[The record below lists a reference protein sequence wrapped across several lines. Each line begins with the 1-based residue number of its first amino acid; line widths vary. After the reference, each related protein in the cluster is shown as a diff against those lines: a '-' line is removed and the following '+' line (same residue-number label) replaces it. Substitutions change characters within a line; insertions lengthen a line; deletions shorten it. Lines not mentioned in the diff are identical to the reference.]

1 MRYRGSS
8 RDLGAA
14 ERGSITAFVV
24 VIAMTFIACAGL
36 ALDGGRL
43 VAAKVELAD
52 DAENAARVGAQEIT
66 SFRSGNPTIDKP
78 RAFDAVTRYL
88 TEHDVSG
95 EVSISGNEV
104 TVHVT
109 RVVRMTLLS
118 LFGVT
123 AKIVTAQRTATPV
136 NGS

>member
-1 MRYRGSS
+1 M
-8 RDLGAA
+8 
-14 ERGSITAFVV
+14 TAFVV
-24 VIAMTFIACAGL
+24 IIAMTFIACAGL

-43 VAAKVELAD
+43 VAAKVELGD

-78 RAFDAVTRYL
+78 RASDAITRYL
-88 TEHDVSG
+88 AEHNVAG
-95 EVSISGNEV
+95 EMSINENQV
-104 TVHVT
+104 TVRVT
-109 RVVRMTLLS
+109 RLVRMTLLS

-136 NGS
+136 DGS

>member
-1 MRYRGSS
+1 VRYRGSS
-8 RDLGAA
+8 RDLGAT

-43 VAAKVELAD
+43 VAAKVELGD

-78 RAFDAVTRYL
+78 RASDAVTRYL

-95 EVSISGNEV
+95 EVSINGNEV
-104 TVHVT
+104 TVLVT
-109 RVVRMTLLS
+109 RLVRMTLLS

-136 NGS
+136 DGS

>member
-1 MRYRGSS
+1 VRYRGSS

-95 EVSISGNEV
+95 EVSINDNEV
-104 TVHVT
+104 TVRVT
-109 RVVRMTLLS
+109 RLVRMTLLS

>member
-1 MRYRGSS
+1 MLRSPNFFV
-8 RDLGAA
+8 AENP

-43 VAAKVELAD
+43 VAAKVELGD

-66 SFRSGNPTIDKP
+66 SFRSGNPKIDKP
-78 RAFDAVTRYL
+78 RAAEAAVRYL
-88 TEHDVSG
+88 SEHDISG
-95 EVSISGNEV
+95 DVSIKDNEV
-104 TVHVT
+104 TVHAT
-109 RVVRMTLLS
+109 RLVRMTLLS

-123 AKIVTAQRTATPV
+123 TKIVTAQRTATPV
-136 NGS
+136 IGS

>member
-1 MRYRGSS
+1 MRHIGSS
-8 RDLGAA
+8 RDLPSA

-43 VAAKVELAD
+43 IAAKVELGD
-52 DAENAARVGAQEIT
+52 DAENAARVGAQEIK

-78 RAFDAVTRYL
+78 RAFDAITRYF

-95 EVSISGNEV
+95 EVSINDNEV
-104 TVHVT
+104 TVRVT
-109 RVVRMTLLS
+109 RLVRMTLLS
-118 LFGVT
+118 LFGLT

-136 NGS
+136 DGS

>member
-1 MRYRGSS
+1 MRHRSS
-8 RDLGAA
+8 NRDLSAP

-24 VIAMTFIACAGL
+24 IIAMTFIACAGL

-43 VAAKVELAD
+43 VAAKVELGD

-66 SFRSGNPTIDKP
+66 SFRSGNPKIDKS
-78 RAFDAVTRYL
+78 RASDAIARYL
-88 TEHDVSG
+88 AEHNVAG
-95 EVSISGNEV
+95 ELSINDNEV
-104 TVHVT
+104 TVRVT
-109 RVVRMTLLS
+109 RLVRMTLLS

-136 NGS
+136 DGP

>member
-1 MRYRGSS
+1 MRHFSSS
-8 RDLGAA
+8 RDPGEA

-43 VAAKVELAD
+43 VAAKIELGD
-52 DAENAARVGAQEIT
+52 DAENAARVGAQEIK

-78 RAFDAVTRYL
+78 RASDAITRYL

-95 EVSISGNEV
+95 EVSINDNEV
-104 TVHVT
+104 TVRVT
-109 RVVRMTLLS
+109 RLVRMTLLS

-123 AKIVTAQRTATPV
+123 AKIVTAQRTAIPV
-136 NGS
+136 DGS

>member
-1 MRYRGSS
+1 MRYFSSS

-43 VAAKVELAD
+43 VAAKIELGD
-52 DAENAARVGAQEIT
+52 DAENAARVGAQEIK

-78 RAFDAVTRYL
+78 RAFDAITRYL

-95 EVSISGNEV
+95 EVSINDNEV
-104 TVHVT
+104 TVRVT
-109 RVVRMTLLS
+109 RLVRMTLLS

-123 AKIVTAQRTATPV
+123 AKIVTAQRTAIPV
-136 NGS
+136 DCA

>member
-1 MRYRGSS
+1 MRHFSSS

-43 VAAKVELAD
+43 VAAKIELGD
-52 DAENAARVGAQEIT
+52 DAENAARVGAQEIK

-78 RAFDAVTRYL
+78 RAFDAITRYL
-88 TEHDVSG
+88 SEHDVSG
-95 EVSISGNEV
+95 EVSINDNEV
-104 TVHVT
+104 TVRVT
-109 RVVRMTLLS
+109 RLVRMTLLS

-123 AKIVTAQRTATPV
+123 AKIVTAQRTAIPV
-136 NGS
+136 DGA